1 MIARLQR
8 REQKSKEGKDTNDR
22 MARIMTLQNRD
33 VSTHVPDDPLL
44 CAFPMPLRAVHYP
57 LGFAV
62 EVRTNSHEVLAAAK
76 ESWGDFPVVATG
88 KPALRLRIG
97 VADDTSRDCPP
108 APVCRGYRNVLSI
121 IADAENYSI
130 CDRRQGFG
138 FAWLSKGAVEN
149 KAYLR
154 YHFLEASAL
163 CLIAAMR
170 ATPLHAAC
178 VAMNGCG
185 VLLCGDSGA
194 GKSSLAFACARAGWT
209 YITDDATY
217 LVQGRKDRL
226 AVGNSNQVRF
236 RPSAVKLFPELEGL
250 AITPR
255 AAGKPTMELRTA
267 WEPSIVTAGECRI
280 GRIVFLNREAP
291 GPPAVVP
298 YAKNAA
304 HRWFAKSLLNTSEM
318 GSIQAA
324 GMRGLLRAPT
334 YELRYRDLSWAVEQ
348 LGKIVKSEG

>member
-1 MIARLQR
+1 MP
-8 REQKSKEGKDTNDR
+8 
-22 MARIMTLQNRD
+22 RILTFQNRD
-33 VSTHVPDDPLL
+33 VSTHVADDPLL
-44 CAFPMPLRAVHYP
+44 CAFPMPLRALHYP

-76 ESWGDFPVVATG
+76 ESWGDFPVVVAG
-88 KPALRLRIG
+88 KPAVRLRIG
-97 VADDTSRDCPP
+97 VTDEATVDCPP

-121 IADAENYSI
+121 IADAGNYLI

-138 FAWLSKGAVEN
+138 FGWLSKGAVEDRS
-149 KAYLR
+149 YLR

-163 CLIAAMR
+163 CLIAAIR

-178 VAMNGCG
+178 VALGDCG

-209 YITDDATY
+209 YVSDDATY

-226 AVGNSNQVRF
+226 VVGNSHQVRF
-236 RPSAVKLFPELEGL
+236 RPSAVELFPELEGL

-255 AAGKPTMELRTA
+255 AVGKPSMELRTA
-267 WEPSIVTAGECRI
+267 WEPSIVTADECRI

-291 GPPAVVP
+291 GPPVVVP
-298 YAKNAA
+298 YGKDAA

-348 LGKIVKSEG
+348 LERIVRSED